1 MANYLSCHRCCS
13 NNHNLFS
20 FLFFKL
26 KHTVKDSL
34 LYTSIIS
41 LQSNLSLY
49 LSQRLVFNTINKKKS
64 NEIENETTT
73 ELTKPVNLAKRH
85 FSRHEKLKWISQEER
100 LAKSYKNKNG
110 LEGVYRL
117 KTPPFPGTQLSEPYC
132 YPPHANF
139 PIE

>member
-1 MANYLSCHRCCS
+1 
-13 NNHNLFS
+13 
-20 FLFFKL
+20 L

-41 LQSNLSLY
+41 LQNNFSLY
-49 LSQRLVFNTINKKKS
+49 LSQRVVFKILIQSTTKKR

-85 FSRHEKLKWISQEER
+85 ISRHEKLKWISQEER

-132 YPPHANF
+132 YPHANF

>member
-26 KHTVKDSL
+26 KHIIKDSL

-64 NEIENETTT
+64 NEIENE
-73 ELTKPVNLAKRH
+73 LDND
-85 FSRHEKLKWISQEER
+85 
-100 LAKSYKNKNG
+100 
-110 LEGVYRL
+110 
-117 KTPPFPGTQLSEPYC
+117 
-132 YPPHANF
+132 
-139 PIE
+139 

>member
-1 MANYLSCHRCCS
+1 
-13 NNHNLFS
+13 
-20 FLFFKL
+20 L
-26 KHTVKDSL
+26 KHIIKDSL

-85 FSRHEKLKWISQEER
+85 FSRHEKLKWSSQEER